1 MSSYQ
6 DRVEGVLLGTAVG
19 DALGA
24 PYEFGPPLHPN
35 ETIAMKRSA
44 LWAAGEW
51 TDDTSMAIAIAE
63 VAAQGIDLRDEA
75 AQDTILQRWHSWA
88 QTSPDV
94 GIQTRHVLSR
104 AARGGTITAARARK
118 ESEALHRDTGRTAG
132 NGSLMRTAPVALAYL
147 DDEEAMVTAARALSE
162 LTHFDPQAGEACV
175 LWCSAIR
182 HAVLTGSLDVRIGLR
197 HLTPDRRTVWESHIA
212 RAESAEPADFE
223 SNGFVVQALQ
233 GAWAAIHGTPEPRD
247 DTAAGTFRA
256 DRLRLAL
263 EAAVRGGRD
272 ADTVAAI
279 AGGLIGAAYGAS
291 AVPLQWRALLNGW
304 PNATARTLVQ
314 LACAIE
320 GKGAPDRFDYDY
332 PGSPVDKIARHPYDP
347 QVVLGGVGVLRN
359 LPEDVDAVV
368 SMCRLRDAD
377 IRTDMPH
384 IEVRLIDRPEPDE
397 NPHLDYILLE
407 AVRAIEGLRA
417 QGRTVLV
424 HCVGAYSRTPTMGSL
439 YGLRLRGVDAEQALS
454 DVTAVLPGANPNRAF
469 RAALKRAEQ
478 QRHAEAVAR

>member
-1 MSSYQ
+1 
-6 DRVEGVLLGTAVG
+6 
-19 DALGA
+19 
-24 PYEFGPPLHPN
+24 
-35 ETIAMKRSA
+35 MKRSP

-63 VAAQGIDLRDEA
+63 VAAQGVDLRGEA
-75 AQDTILQRWHSWA
+75 AQDAIVQRWYDWA
-88 QTSPDV
+88 QSSPDV

-104 AARGGTITAARARK
+104 AARGGEITAARARK

-147 DDEEAMVTAARALSE
+147 DDEVAMVAAARALSE

-182 HAVLTGSLDVRIGLR
+182 HAVLSGEINIRIGLR
-197 HLTPDRRTVWESHIA
+197 HLAPDRRAVWEGHIA

-233 GAWAAIHGTPEPRD
+233 GAWSAIHSTPEPAD
-247 DTAAGTFRA
+247 DTVAGTFRA
-256 DRLRLAL
+256 ERLRLAL

-279 AGGLIGAAYGAS
+279 AGGLLGAAYGAS
-291 AVPLQWRALLNGW
+291 AVPLQWRAMLNGW
-304 PNATARTLVQ
+304 PKSTARTLVG
-314 LACAIE
+314 LACGIE
-320 GKGAPDRFDYDY
+320 RKGAPDRFDYSY
-332 PGSPVDKIARHPYDP
+332 PGSPVHTVARHPYDP

-359 LPEDVDAVV
+359 PPDDVDAVV

-377 IRTDMPH
+377 IRTDIPH
-384 IEVRLIDRPEPDE
+384 IEVRLIDRPEDDE
-397 NPHLDYILLE
+397 NPHLDYVLLE
-407 AVRAIEGLRA
+407 AVRAIERLRA

-439 YGLRLRGVDAEQALS
+439 YGLRLRGVDADQALS
-454 DVTAVLPGANPNRAF
+454 DVIAVLPDANPNRSF

-478 QRHAEAVAR
+478 LGTLQAVTR

>member
-6 DRVEGVLLGTAVG
+6 DRVEGVLLGTAAG

-24 PYEFGPPLHPN
+24 PYEFKPPMGPR
-35 ETIAMKRSA
+35 ESVVMKRSA

-63 VAAQGIDLRDEA
+63 VAAQGMDLREEA
-75 AQDTILQRWHSWA
+75 AQDAIVQRWHHWA
-88 QTSPDV
+88 QNSPDV
-94 GIQTRHVLSR
+94 GIQTRRVLAR
-104 AARGGTITAARARK
+104 AARGGTITAARTRE
-118 ESEALHRDTGRTAG
+118 ESEALHRETGRTAG

-147 DDEEAMVTAARALSE
+147 DDEDAMVQAARSLSE

-182 HAVLTGSLDVRIGLR
+182 HAVLTGEIDVRIGVR
-197 HLTPDRRTVWESHIA
+197 HLEPDRRAVWEDHVA

-223 SNGFVVQALQ
+223 NNGFVVEALQ
-233 GAWAAIHGTPEPRD
+233 GAWSAIHNTPEPED
-247 DTAAGTFRA
+247 DAARGIFRA

-291 AVPLQWRALLNGW
+291 AVPLAWRTMLNGW
-304 PNATARTLVQ
+304 PQATARTLVD
-314 LACAIE
+314 LASAIE
-320 GKGAPDRFDYDY
+320 RTGAPDYFDFSY
-332 PGSPVDKIARHPYDP
+332 PGSPVNTLAYHPYDP

-359 LPEDVDAVV
+359 LPADVDAVV
-368 SMCRLRDAD
+368 SMCRLRDDD
-377 IRTDMPH
+377 IRTDVPH
-384 IEVRLIDRPEPDE
+384 VEVRLIDRPERDE
-397 NPHLDYILLE
+397 NPHLDYVLLE
-407 AVRAIEGLRA
+407 TVRAVERLRA

-424 HCVGAYSRTPTMGSL
+424 HCVGAYSRTPTMAAL
-439 YGLRLRGVDAEQALS
+439 YGLRLKGVGAEQALR
-454 DVTAVLPGANPNRAF
+454 DVAAVLPGANPNPAF

-478 QRHAEAVAR
+478 WPTEGVL